1 MAPRHL
7 IRLALLALVALAV
20 VPAGAAAQDTTPV
33 TLTAPEQDAFTRI
46 NAYRTSL
53 GLRPVRLDPVLQE
66 EAEWYADDMATNDN
80 FNHDHRDSLGRLPA
94 SRLASFDYKYPD
106 LAAENSAAGYPD
118 GASTFEQ
125 WRLSPP
131 HERTM
136 REPTYR
142 TIGIAVAYRE
152 GTSSG
157 WYWVSTYGPDPNRSR
172 ESIEDEQAA
181 DDGDGLTSVTVRV
194 PLLPHVVVKS
204 CSTEELGTHERCVH
218 VTATPVGPRRSCRSS
233 DEAPG
238 RGRDPHSQPANRRSS
253 ASSEGSLG
261 CGCSRT
267 TRTTAGRH
275 AAPGGSSAHDP
286 RTRSEVGGLHVHH
299 QKLRARITSA
309 HVIAMIALFVALSG
323 SSYAA
328 VTIRAPRSGTTRSR
342 GSKLK
347 SGSIPATKLRNNS
360 ITGGKLKNNS
370 VGAAK
375 LRTDAL
381 TPTSGGGNLINPN
394 SQDTSSNSSSG
405 TLRGPQGPSGPAW
418 TTGAPG
424 AKGDTGAT
432 GSRAHRAPSP
442 AFAVRV
448 SDRDRDRRCRWRRCS
463 TTGCGAGQ
471 VLYATNYTTSTVA
484 TTAQATTTGTQY
496 TVTITAGGRHRAEC
510 LRSVRPGE
518 PPRLNGGPRRSAKAS
533 RCH

>member
-1 MAPRHL
+1 LAPRHL
-7 IRLALLALVALAV
+7 IRLAVLALVALAV
-20 VPAGAAAQDTTPV
+20 VPAGAAAQDTTQV

-194 PLLPHVVVKS
+194 PLLPHVVVRS
-204 CSTEELGTHERCVH
+204 CSPEELGTHERCVH
-218 VTATPVGPRRSCRSS
+218 VTA
-233 DEAPG
+233 D
-238 RGRDPHSQPANRRSS
+238 
-253 ASSEGSLG
+253 
-261 CGCSRT
+261 
-267 TRTTAGRH
+267 
-275 AAPGGSSAHDP
+275 
-286 RTRSEVGGLHVHH
+286 
-299 QKLRARITSA
+299 TS
-309 HVIAMIALFVALSG
+309 
-323 SSYAA
+323 
-328 VTIRAPRSGTTRSR
+328 RAPTE
-342 GSKLK
+342 LQ
-347 SGSIPATKLRNNS
+347 I
-360 ITGGKLKNNS
+360 
-370 VGAAK
+370 
-375 LRTDAL
+375 
-381 TPTSGGGNLINPN
+381 
-394 SQDTSSNSSSG
+394 Q
-405 TLRGPQGPSGPAW
+405 
-418 TTGAPG
+418 
-424 AKGDTGAT
+424 
-432 GSRAHRAPSP
+432 
-442 AFAVRV
+442 
-448 SDRDRDRRCRWRRCS
+448 RR
-463 TTGCGAGQ
+463 GAG
-471 VLYATNYTTSTVA
+471 TWTTSTFV
-484 TTAQATTTGTQY
+484 TGESK
-496 TVTITAGGRHRAEC
+496 IIRIKRGIAR
-510 LRSVRPGE
+510 VRVLAYDADNRWPT
-518 PPRLNGGPRRSAKAS
+518 RGPWRVIRP
-533 RCH
+533 

>member
-1 MAPRHL
+1 LAPRHL
-7 IRLALLALVALAV
+7 IRLAVLALVALAV

-66 EAEWYADDMATNDN
+66 EAEWYAEDMATNDN

-218 VTATPVGPRRSCRSS
+218 VTADTSRAPTELQVQRR
-233 DEAPG
+233 G
-238 RGRDPHSQPANRRSS
+238 
-253 ASSEGSLG
+253 
-261 CGCSRT
+261 
-267 TRTTAGRH
+267 AGTW
-275 AAPGGSSAHDP
+275 
-286 RTRSEVGGLHVHH
+286 TRSTFVTGESKIIRIKRGI
-299 QKLRARITSA
+299 ARVRVLA
-309 HVIAMIALFVALSG
+309 
-323 SSYAA
+323 Y
-328 VTIRAPRSGTTRSR
+328 
-342 GSKLK
+342 
-347 SGSIPATKLRNNS
+347 
-360 ITGGKLKNNS
+360 
-370 VGAAK
+370 
-375 LRTDAL
+375 DADNRW
-381 TPTSGGGNLINPN
+381 PT
-394 SQDTSSNSSSG
+394 
-405 TLRGPQGPSGPAW
+405 RGPW
-418 TTGAPG
+418 
-424 AKGDTGAT
+424 
-432 GSRAHRAPSP
+432 
-442 AFAVRV
+442 RV
-448 SDRDRDRRCRWRRCS
+448 
-463 TTGCGAGQ
+463 
-471 VLYATNYTTSTVA
+471 
-484 TTAQATTTGTQY
+484 
-496 TVTITAGGRHRAEC
+496 I
-510 LRSVRPGE
+510 RP
-518 PPRLNGGPRRSAKAS
+518 
-533 RCH
+533 